1 VAVSYEAFLERF
13 PQFTPGGTPAQQAKT
28 EAMIRAELTHAARQV
43 NATVWGDHA
52 DDGIGHLA
60 AHRVAKNPG
69 GQFARPVATK
79 GASTPYLEEYERLQR
94 QLLIGDRVV

>member
-1 VAVSYEAFLERF
+1 MAVSYEAFLERF

-28 EAMIRAELTHAARQV
+28 EAMIRKELARAAQTV
-43 NATVWGDHA
+43 NAVVWGDHT
-52 DDGIGHLA
+52 DDGIEHLA

-69 GQFARPVATK
+69 GQFARPVNTK
-79 GASTPYLEEYERLQR
+79 GSSTPYLEEYERLQG